1 MVLYIYI
8 IKSYETTTK
17 GCFLGGDG
25 IEIETSRLFFFF
37 FFFFWFFVCA
47 VVGRLCQEAAA
58 TQGLRESLRIETEC
72 EQRLICTAPC
82 SSN

>member
-25 IEIETSRLFFFF
+25 IEIETSQLFFFF
-37 FFFFWFFVCA
+37 FFFSFGFLFV
-47 VVGRLCQEAAA
+47 
-58 TQGLRESLRIETEC
+58 
-72 EQRLICTAPC
+72 PW
-82 SSN
+82 

>member
-37 FFFFWFFVCA
+37 FFLLVFCLCR
-47 VVGRLCQEAAA
+47 GREAMP
-58 TQGLRESLRIETEC
+58 GG
-72 EQRLICTAPC
+72 
-82 SSN
+82 SSNTRVTRKFTYRNGM

>member
-37 FFFFWFFVCA
+37 FFSFGFLFV
-47 VVGRLCQEAAA
+47 
-58 TQGLRESLRIETEC
+58 
-72 EQRLICTAPC
+72 PW
-82 SSN
+82 